1 MSSPTRPTGLTRPT
15 VAVLYGSGIN
25 CHEETA
31 LSLELAGLEGKVV
44 NFRDIMEGRDEL
56 ARYQALVVPGGFAW
70 GDHLGAGRIFGVQLV
85 ARLADQLEALVD
97 SGKPVLGICNGF
109 QVLVETGL
117 LPDRTV
123 GKRGA
128 ALLQNRSAV
137 FESRWVELVVTDAD
151 SIWTR
156 GLEGRTLRMPVA
168 HGEGRLFWENSERST
183 FNAQRSTSNAG
194 SPDHQPSTINP
205 SAHQPST
212 INHSGSVAPPS
223 SLLPPHSIIRP
234 VLCYAKD
241 GRATDEYPY
250 CPSGAPGG
258 IAGIRDST
266 GLIFGLM
273 PHPERAS
280 LPWHG
285 SSDGMEL
292 FNNLA
297 AYLRG

>member
-1 MSSPTRPTGLTRPT
+1 MNQVRHQPSTINHKPS

-31 LSLELAGLEGKVV
+31 FALELAGLEGKVV
-44 NFRDIMEGRDEL
+44 NFRDILEGRDEL

-137 FESRWVELVVTDAD
+137 FESRWVELLVTDAD
-151 SIWTR
+151 SIWTK

-168 HGEGRLFWENSERST
+168 HGEGRLFWENSERP
-183 FNAQRSTSNAG
+183 TSNIQLPTPNAG
-194 SPDHQPSTINP
+194 GPDHQPSTINHSP
-205 SAHQPST
+205 SA
-212 INHSGSVAPPS
+212 
-223 SLLPPHSIIRP
+223 IRP
-234 VLCYAKD
+234 VICYSKN
-241 GRATDEYPY
+241 GKATDEYPY

-297 AYLRG
+297 SYLKG

>member
-1 MSSPTRPTGLTRPT
+1 MNQVRHQPSAISHQPSSTRPE

-31 LSLELAGLEGKVV
+31 FALELAGLEGKVV
-44 NFRDIMEGRDEL
+44 NFRDIMEGRDAL
-56 ARYQALVVPGGFAW
+56 TRYQALVVPGGFAW

-137 FESRWVELVVTDAD
+137 FESRWVELVVTDTE
-151 SIWTR
+151 SIWTK
-156 GLEGRTLRMPVA
+156 GLEGRILRMPVA
-168 HGEGRLFWENSERST
+168 HGEGRLFWENSEHST
-183 FNAQRSTSNAG
+183 FNVQRSSSNAG
-194 SPDHQPSTINP
+194 SPDHQPSTINH
-205 SAHQPST
+205 SASDHPT
-212 INHSGSVAPPS
+212 IDH
-223 SLLPPHSIIRP
+223 LPPAIRP
-234 VLCYAKD
+234 VLCYSKN
-241 GRATDEYPY
+241 GKATEEYPF

-285 SSDGMEL
+285 SEDGMEL
-292 FNNLA
+292 FRNLA
-297 AYLRG
+297 AYLKS

>member
-1 MSSPTRPTGLTRPT
+1 MSDRTSGIPNTKHLTPNTRPV

-31 LSLELAGLEGKVV
+31 FALELAGLEGKVV

-56 ARYQALVVPGGFAW
+56 AKYQALVVPGGFAW

-137 FESRWVELVVTDAD
+137 FESRWVELLVTDTE
-151 SIWTR
+151 SIWTK

-168 HGEGRLFWENSERST
+168 HGEGRLFWENSERP
-183 FNAQRSTSNAG
+183 TSNIQLPT
-194 SPDHQPSTINP
+194 SNVQRPTIRPFDHSTIDHLPSTI
-205 SAHQPST
+205 
-212 INHSGSVAPPS
+212 
-223 SLLPPHSIIRP
+223 RP
-234 VLCYAKD
+234 VICYSKN
-241 GRATDEYPY
+241 GKATDEYPF

-285 SSDGMEL
+285 SADGMEL

-297 AYLRG
+297 RYLKG

>member
-1 MSSPTRPTGLTRPT
+1 MNEVRPVRPVRHVRPV

-31 LSLELAGLEGKVV
+31 FALELAGLEGKVV

-56 ARYQALVVPGGFAW
+56 AKYQALVVPGGFAW

-137 FESRWVELVVTDAD
+137 FESRWVELLVTDAE
-151 SIWTR
+151 SIWTK

-183 FNAQRSTSNAG
+183 FNVQRSTSNPG
-194 SPDHQPSTINP
+194 NLQSEIRNPKSEIGHLPST
-205 SAHQPST
+205 
-212 INHSGSVAPPS
+212 
-223 SLLPPHSIIRP
+223 IRP
-234 VLCYAKD
+234 VLCYSRNGK
-241 GRATDEYPY
+241 ATDEYPF

-285 SSDGMEL
+285 SADGMEL

-297 AYLRG
+297 KYLRG